1 MSYRYVSNDGNAYI
15 DDDDK
20 TYRVVWGGYD
30 DESARI
36 VEAEKGGERGRFMQ
50 LNENVV
56 IEGVSRFDFDEFYE
70 KGDYIDID
78 HSDENHLNI
87 IREDEFNRKYT
98 NAVEIRAADPEKS
111 PRPPES
117 IAEKNAKKI
126 VEKLREAGASE
137 ASYKMEK
144 LDKYDFYISKLT
156 DIYGVRQ
163 YLNDIESQRSAEV
176 TAEFPNGLYMRVKT
190 CDYPDLAIVSDSNV
204 GGSRK
209 KGTID
214 EIAVFGTYLNS
225 IHAKKL
231 KDLITDS
238 VEKYFP
244 DKLEAVKKSPL
255 MSEMT
260 ESEASYRTTP
270 SWDELV
276 GYNGGMIV
284 TDKDF
289 MTYEETE
296 DALKYGLLSEEMKV
310 FFRDV
315 ENEKKEIAELKPKT
329 QEEKVMAVMRCQNL
343 SDKIKRM
350 HDKVRNL
357 ETDNLDK
364 SSSFLKNYE
373 CSKYRHGGHSAEALT
388 SASMPVQEEVRDSLT
403 EQKQTRMETPSSVP
417 ERGSDAYYD
426 LVDEQRG
433 YGYSEDEAEE
443 SVDYELEM
451 MEENAAEYETVS
463 CYAVA
468 SGSEILDYCTNDAVT
483 AALETERKL
492 SKEILEQLSRD
503 TQGVTHDDIKDNF
516 DRYSVKGLD
525 SIQYLEDK
533 EGHND
538 VLQVTYS
545 KGRVYNAVSVDIPVS
560 EINDLPSAV
569 SAAAKYSQTQ
579 EEFENEMNIPYDEAY
594 GKDGMS
600 YAESTEMLGNV
611 RYDNEITQE
620 IIDEALPAADDEPE
634 IEQPITGE
642 NRHSY
647 SDHDDYDEENYDE
660 ENYDEED
667 YDEEALEDLG
677 RYERYEEEYGLD

>member
-1 MSYRYVSNDGNAYI
+1 
-15 DDDDK
+15 
-20 TYRVVWGGYD
+20 
-30 DESARI
+30 
-36 VEAEKGGERGRFMQ
+36 
-50 LNENVV
+50 
-56 IEGVSRFDFDEFYE
+56 
-70 KGDYIDID
+70 
-78 HSDENHLNI
+78 
-87 IREDEFNRKYT
+87 
-98 NAVEIRAADPEKS
+98 
-111 PRPPES
+111 
-117 IAEKNAKKI
+117 
-126 VEKLREAGASE
+126 
-137 ASYKMEK
+137 
-144 LDKYDFYISKLT
+144 
-156 DIYGVRQ
+156 
-163 YLNDIESQRSAEV
+163 
-176 TAEFPNGLYMRVKT
+176 
-190 CDYPDLAIVSDSNV
+190 
-204 GGSRK
+204 
-209 KGTID
+209 
-214 EIAVFGTYLNS
+214 
-225 IHAKKL
+225 
-231 KDLITDS
+231 
-238 VEKYFP
+238 
-244 DKLEAVKKSPL
+244 
-255 MSEMT
+255 
-260 ESEASYRTTP
+260 
-270 SWDELV
+270 
-276 GYNGGMIV
+276 
-284 TDKDF
+284 
-289 MTYEETE
+289 
-296 DALKYGLLSEEMKV
+296 
-310 FFRDV
+310 
-315 ENEKKEIAELKPKT
+315 
-329 QEEKVMAVMRCQNL
+329 MAVMRCQNL

-373 CSKYRHGGHSAEALT
+373 CSKYRHGGYSAEALT
-388 SASMPVQEEVRDSLT
+388 SASMPVQEEVKDSLT
-403 EQKQTRMETPSSVP
+403 EQKQNRMETPSSVP

-426 LVDEQRG
+426 LVDEERR
-433 YGYSEDEAEE
+433 YGHSEDEAEE
-443 SVDYELEM
+443 SVDYDLEM

-579 EEFENEMNIPYDEAY
+579 EEFENEMNISYDEAY

-600 YAESTEMLGNV
+600 YAESTEIFGNV

-620 IIDEALPAADDEPE
+620 IIDEALPVADDEPE

-660 ENYDEED
+660 EDYDEEE
-667 YDEEALEDLG
+667 YDEALEDLG